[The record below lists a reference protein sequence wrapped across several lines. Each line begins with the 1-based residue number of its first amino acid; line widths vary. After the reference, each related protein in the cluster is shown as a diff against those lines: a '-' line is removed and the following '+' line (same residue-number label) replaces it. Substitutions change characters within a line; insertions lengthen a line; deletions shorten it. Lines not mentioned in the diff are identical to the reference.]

1 MRFFRLASATV
12 AVAVAL
18 ALPYEAMAHTR
29 VHPERTTT
37 DDTGS
42 EGEDTDDLFGASCW
56 IRIDGPDVTAYCQN
70 PYPAVDL
77 VSLHVE
83 CAQWWDLDSDSRAV
97 AAEPAQTVELTG
109 RCWQEVRSAWISHR
123 RAS

>member
-18 ALPYEAMAHTR
+18 ALPYEATAHTR
-29 VHPERTTT
+29 VQPDRATT
-37 DDTGS
+37 DDTGT
-42 EGEDTDDLFGASCW
+42 EETDDLFGAACW
-56 IRIDGPDVTAYCQN
+56 IRVDGSHVTAYCHN
-70 PYPAVDL
+70 PYPDIDH

-83 CAQWWDLDSDSRAV
+83 CVRWWDLDSDSRAV
-97 AAEPAQTVELTG
+97 AAEPAQTVKLTG
-109 RCWQEVRSAWISHR
+109 RCWQEVRAAWISHR